1 MVFVRESYEAELCA
15 VKRVEVGWVGGREQ
29 YVRES
34 KVGGG
39 RRKVGGGRG
48 QLYGRNVRVWCV
60 WCGRGG
66 EE

>member
-39 RRKVGGGRG
+39 RRKVGDRKS
-48 QLYGRNVRVWCV
+48 VV
-60 WCGRGG
+60 
-66 EE
+66 